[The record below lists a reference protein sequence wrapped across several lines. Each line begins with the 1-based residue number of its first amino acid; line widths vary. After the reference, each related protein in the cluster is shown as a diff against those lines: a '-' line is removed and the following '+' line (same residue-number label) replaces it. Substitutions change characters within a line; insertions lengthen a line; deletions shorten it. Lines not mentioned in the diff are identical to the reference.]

1 LIIAR
6 PIVHVHSSE
15 RIMTTFLELML
26 ATGLI
31 VGTGAKQEKKEV
43 EKFRGTWTVAELT
56 YNGKDHSKL
65 KFNFVFKG
73 SEVVVEGDE
82 KVKVEYAKLKFKIDT
97 STTPKI
103 FDMTITDG
111 IQKDAAMEGIYEF
124 KGADELR
131 ICATVFGK
139 DRPAEFSSPDGKSI
153 VLMVLKRA
161 P

>member
-1 LIIAR
+1 M
-6 PIVHVHSSE
+6 HNC
-15 RIMTTFLELML
+15 LELIL
-26 ATGLI
+26 VTCLLG
-31 VGTGAKQEKKEV
+31 GGDAKQDKKEV
-43 EKFRGTWTVAELT
+43 EKFQGTWTVSELT

-82 KVKVEYAKLKFKIDT
+82 KVKVEYAKLKFKVDK
-97 STTPKI
+97 STTPKL

-124 KGADELR
+124 KSADELR
-131 ICATVFGK
+131 ICACVLGK

-153 VLMVLKRA
+153 VLMVLKRN